1 MSRGRLSGPLAN
13 VAIPARTAVIL
24 ENIAT
29 PLMGLRPVHADF
41 HCVSINLAAA
51 YDRGIEQLVHGPTCP
66 IEKDIPMT
74 SATTFRTPYND
85 RVDLISHTIVA
96 NSALDS
102 AAATD
107 LAVHILRA
115 LQSIPEKAR

>member
-1 MSRGRLSGPLAN
+1 
-13 VAIPARTAVIL
+13 
-24 ENIAT
+24 
-29 PLMGLRPVHADF
+29 
-41 HCVSINLAAA
+41 
-51 YDRGIEQLVHGPTCP
+51 
-66 IEKDIPMT
+66 MT